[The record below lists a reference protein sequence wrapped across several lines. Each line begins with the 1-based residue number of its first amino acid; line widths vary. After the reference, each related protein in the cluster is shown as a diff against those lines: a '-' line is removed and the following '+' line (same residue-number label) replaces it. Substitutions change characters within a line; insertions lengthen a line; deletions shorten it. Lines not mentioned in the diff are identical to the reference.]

1 MIFKKILV
9 PLDGSESADNAF
21 RCGLQIAG
29 ESGAALYV
37 LSVADIT
44 EASYPLL
51 AVNLSKDG
59 FSTMQENARGILEK
73 RKEEIPEGI
82 RSIFLVRTGVPG
94 MVITNTVEEESI
106 DLVIMGN
113 SGKGAL
119 SSFIMGSVS
128 QYVIHHVKVP
138 VLIIK

>member
-9 PLDGSESADNAF
+9 PLDGSESADHAL
-21 RCGLQIAG
+21 RYGIEMAK
-29 ESGAALYV
+29 ESGASLYV

-59 FSTMQENARGILEK
+59 FSSMQDKAKEILEEREK
-73 RKEEIPEGI
+73 EIPEGI
-82 RSIFLVRTGVPG
+82 QSIPLLKTGVPG
-94 MVITNTVEEESI
+94 AIIAGLAEEEEI